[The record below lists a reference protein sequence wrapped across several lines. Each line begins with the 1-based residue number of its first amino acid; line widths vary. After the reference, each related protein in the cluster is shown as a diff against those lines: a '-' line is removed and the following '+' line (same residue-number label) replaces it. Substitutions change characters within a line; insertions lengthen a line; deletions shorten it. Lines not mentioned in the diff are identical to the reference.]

1 MNKESVNVQTTSQSG
16 DKTSQ
21 SFLAS
26 LLINL
31 TSGDFYT
38 YYEIEKKAYSE
49 NEEIQM
55 KAINLMTVEH

>member
-1 MNKESVNVQTTSQSG
+1 MYKLHLKVVI
-16 DKTSQ
+16 KHLKV
-21 SFLAS
+21 FLAS